1 MTSTCGVDGITS
13 IQPRMPSR
21 WGTVCSGA
29 MSRHFSKSASTCSLT
44 STGSVS
50 HSPPLTMRWPTAPI
64 WCISVRQ
71 PCSLSSRLSMSAC
84 VACAWVGI
92 GISAVKS
99 GLAGGVVR
107 DFAVDADA
115 LTKPLGDDLPRV
127 HIEKLIL
134 QRRAARVDYEYIH
147 NENKLPFLLHGRRK
161 HSGRL
166 LFLTIR
172 TETIILPLLRNCKSF
187 SAVCG
192 PEKRKRKIHKQ
203 TRRRACR
210 PAVWQT
216 KAKGGADRCAR
227 PPSSANTIPSTSGT

>member
-1 MTSTCGVDGITS
+1 MGNRVQRRDVAALFQVCEHLLVDEHRLG
-13 IQPRMPSR
+13 QPFAA
-21 WGTVCSGA
+21 VDDAVADGA
-29 MSRHFSKSASTCSLT
+29 DLVHIGQAAVLL
-44 STGSVS
+44 VQQ
-50 HSPPLTMRWPTAPI
+50 A
-64 WCISVRQ
+64 VDE
-71 PCSLSSRLSMSAC
+71 RLRRLR
-84 VACAWVGI
+84 VG
-92 GISAVKS
+92 GHGNLGGEV

-147 NENKLPFLLHGRRK
+147 DENKLPFLLHGRRK
-161 HSGRL
+161 RSGRL

-210 PAVWQT
+210 PA
-216 KAKGGADRCAR
+216 A
-227 PPSSANTIPSTSGT
+227 